1 MKRKNGDV
9 ATPTKTST
17 PKRRRT
23 EPVLEEDVEE
33 PLHDDT
39 PTRSSTRGRKK
50 GSGKAKENG
59 YADTEDSGARDQV
72 LAVRTSTTNL
82 NILKGKRRKPA
93 VDEDTEAV
101 EDVGNRSENGVEV
114 NGEDLDDQSD
124 PEEEEADEIIFDP
137 TEDIEDSEE
146 GDTISVNVQ
155 PVEDGPE
162 LDEAT
167 PSQTPRKRGRPKGS
181 KTKRS
186 PTPEGDLAPE
196 ERYFWQNRPGPPQ
209 VSNHSFSALG
219 LLTHEEYFEEIK
231 KFSDPHEPEVAYLM
245 KLHARSFP
253 QWRFELHE
261 GFNICLY
268 GYGSKRKLMI
278 EFADWFFVR
287 SKPPPRIVVINGYIP
302 RINVRNVITM
312 IASAVTEEGERLRLI
327 GQPQEMVD
335 TLLSHVAT
343 TKIRILLILNSIDG
357 PSLRRTSTQTLLARL
372 AAHPSIN
379 LIASADT
386 PHFPLLWNSTL
397 KSQYNFL
404 SHDATTF
411 QPYTVEL
418 NPVDSVHDLLGRK
431 GHRVGGK
438 EGINFVLKSLPENA
452 RNLYRILLSEIL
464 TILHDDAG
472 DDDGMDDLTEPPI
485 DMLGDPDDD
494 DDVFDGNALAAAK
507 SRKGRRKTAN
517 HKAKSHAVADEDL
530 AVVEYRSL
538 YQKATEEFICS
549 SDMNFRFLLK
559 EFHDHQMI
567 VSRRDVSGSEMLGV
581 PLSRWD
587 MEGVLEDLVFA

>member
-9 ATPTKTST
+9 ATPTRTST

-23 EPVLEEDVEE
+23 APAVDENAEE
-33 PLHDDT
+33 PPYDDT
-39 PTRSSTRGRKK
+39 PTKSSTRGRKK
-50 GSGKAKENG
+50 GSEKIDRNG
-59 YADTEDSGARDQV
+59 HADSVGVGQRNSG

-82 NILKGKRRKPA
+82 NILKGKRREPA
-93 VDEDTEAV
+93 AAEDAGPV
-101 EDVGNRSENGVEV
+101 ENGIDSDA
-114 NGEDLDDQSD
+114 EDLDEHSD
-124 PEEEEADEIIFDP
+124 SEDDEAEEVPFDP
-137 TEDIEDSEE
+137 AEDIEDSEE

-155 PVEDGPE
+155 PVEDGPDA
-162 LDEAT
+162 DEAT

-209 VSNHSFSALG
+209 VSSHSFSALG
-219 LLTHEEYFEEIK
+219 LLTHEEYSEEIK
-231 KFSDPHEPEVAYLM
+231 KYSDHHEPEVAYLT
-245 KLHARSFP
+245 KLHTRSFP
-253 QWRFELHE
+253 QWRFELHQ

-278 EFADWFFVR
+278 EFADWLFVR
-287 SKPPPRIVVINGYIP
+287 SKPAPRIVVINGYTP
-302 RINVRNVITM
+302 RINVRNAITT
-312 IASAVTEEGERLRLI
+312 IASAVTEEGERLRLM
-327 GQPQEMVD
+327 GQPQEMID

-343 TKIRILLILNSIDG
+343 TEIRILLIINSIDG
-357 PSLRRTSTQTLLARL
+357 PSLRRNSTQTLLARL
-372 AAHPSIN
+372 AAHPYIN

-397 KSQYNFL
+397 KSQFNFL

-431 GHRVGGK
+431 GHRAGGK

-452 RNLYRILLSEIL
+452 RSLYRILLSEIL
-464 TILHDDAG
+464 TILHDDDG
-472 DDDGMDDLTEPPI
+472 DDDDLDIHNAAPQSMFGEPDADVDDFTNPEVPTTTP
-485 DMLGDPDDD
+485 
-494 DDVFDGNALAAAK
+494 
-507 SRKGRRKTAN
+507 RKCRRKTAN
-517 HKAKSHAVADEDL
+517 HNARSSNLADEDL
-530 AVVEYRSL
+530 AVVEYRAL

-567 VSRRDVSGSEMLGV
+567 VSRRDVGGSEMLGV

-587 MEGVLEDLVFA
+587 MEGVLEDLVFG